1 MELEQWLSYDLLV
14 LSENPDVFLAPDGSP
29 HPSVTPVPQD
39 LKPWPLRA
47 TGTDV
52 CTDTHVGKALEHMN
66 VDIVRKPASDMLSL
80 GLKPI
85 VVLLMFLSGFK

>member
-47 TGTDV
+47 AGTDV
-52 CTDTHVGKALEHMN
+52 CTHTHVGKALEPHECRHSKETGFRAA
-66 VDIVRKPASDMLSL
+66 VSWFKAHCGSAH
-80 GLKPI
+80 
-85 VVLLMFLSGFK
+85 VLEWI